1 MEVSNQRLRV
11 LEGDV
16 VQLTRMFPKVQDASW
31 KEIITFGSSDLGL
44 FLGGL
49 NNIFVV
55 WHLLAVHA
63 VLNLLDVFALLAV
76 LVFFDSSESLWW
88 RSHVALLVSVR
99 GVDWR

>member
-16 VQLTRMFPKVQDASW
+16 IPLTRMFPRVQNASW
-31 KEIITFGSSDLGL
+31 IEIITFGSSDLGL

-63 VLNLLDVFALLAV
+63 VHAVLNLLMCLLC
-76 LVFFDSSESLWW
+76 LSSLT
-88 RSHVALLVSVR
+88 LLSPCN
-99 GVDWR
+99 GGGT